1 MGIPERKVVPI
12 EAGREEDIAETKQLP
27 QQLTKQLTVEVNSQ
41 FGKHTTGKLNRQQ
54 DAVQGLGDNIA
65 SVPVL
70 RSNNHKNLL
79 SYLSSQQIWYTK
91 NQEISDGSGLPYE
104 TVRGGLRKLE
114 SIGCIKKSMNSNNG
128 LKLEVLIPAGELGI
142 STEQA
147 NRTGS
152 SDKIDRLYNKS
163 FYLTQKD
170 TDRLWP
176 KTSARGFHVAHY
188 RELIQ
193 DFESKGFEPSNIKQA
208 LNYIEFQLSQNA
220 LVDQH
225 GNPVGDVPAWLL
237 KSLRSNGYYSRPRNY
252 VSPEEQVHRDL
263 FEEQERIK
271 ETRLKVQEL
280 RASNWWEE
288 LPSDHPAKLDR
299 MMGNKESWIIHQYKK
314 YEVKNDQSK

>member
-27 QQLTKQLTVEVNSQ
+27 KQLPKQSTVEVNSQ
-41 FGKHTTGKLNRQQ
+41 FETHATGKLNRQQ
-54 DAVQGLGDNIA
+54 DAVQDVGGNIVSA
-65 SVPVL
+65 PVL
-70 RSNNHKNLL
+70 RSRNHKCLL
-79 SYLSSQQIWYTK
+79 SYLSSQQVWYTK

-114 SIGCIKKSMNSNNG
+114 SVGCIKKSKNSNNG

-142 STEQA
+142 KTEQV

-170 TDRLWP
+170 IDRLWP
-176 KTSARGFHVAHY
+176 KTSERGFHVAHY
-188 RELIQ
+188 RNLIQ
-193 DFESKGFEPSNIKQA
+193 DLEAKDFEPSNIKQA

-225 GNPVGDVPAWLL
+225 GNPVGDVPAWLI
-237 KSLRSNGYYSRPRNY
+237 KSLRSNGYYSRPKNY
-252 VSPEEQVHRDL
+252 VSPEEQVEIDRL
-263 FEEQERIK
+263 GEEQRIAAIR
-271 ETRLKVQEL
+271 EEAMRL
-280 RASNWWEE
+280 RALNWWEG
-288 LPSDHPAKLDR
+288 LPTDDPAKKER
-299 MMGNKESWIIHQYKK
+299 AMGTENSWIMRQYQK
-314 YEVKNDQSK
+314 YGVEND